1 MHSFERQII
10 YLLVMLVVS
19 IPIVM
24 KQSMKP
30 AKMKSADTLFQMIEG
45 LPVDHSGGAPEEIAL
60 LALDFG
66 PNTKAENEPQAEV
79 VIEHLLRKRIPF
91 ALLTLYAPGEGFL
104 TSIPERVIE
113 RLQKEDPGV
122 RYEYGRDW
130 VNLGYR
136 PGQALFIQTLAKSKD
151 LRSELKK
158 DVFGSP
164 LKDIPLFQN
173 IKTIRQ
179 IHFLAEF
186 TGLVGI
192 FDFYVQFFQ
201 QDGFVPLFGH
211 GCTSITIPE
220 AYIYLD
226 SGQLNG
232 LLEGIAGAAW
242 YSKLLK
248 DAFPK
253 RPNDDALVT
262 NTALGVAHLV
272 IIFLIFVG
280 NIREGYRWFVESH
293 RHGGDAV

>member
-10 YLLVMLVVS
+10 YILVMVIVS
-19 IPIVM
+19 IPIILR
-24 KQSMKP
+24 QSMKP
-30 AKMKSADTLFQMIEG
+30 AKMKSAAILFEMVETLEAKEDT
-45 LPVDHSGGAPEEIAL
+45 IAL

-79 VIEHLLRKRIPF
+79 VIEHFLRKRIPF
-91 ALLTLYAPGEGFL
+91 ALFTLYAPGEGFL
-104 TSIPERVIE
+104 KSIPDRVVE
-113 RLQKEDPGV
+113 RLERETGET
-122 RYEYGRDW
+122 YEYGVDW

-136 PGQALFIQTLAKSKD
+136 PGTSLFIQSLAKSKD
-151 LRSELKK
+151 LRAELEK

-164 LKDIPLFQN
+164 LKDVPLFQN

-179 IHFLAEF
+179 VGFLGQF
-186 TGLVGI
+186 TGLVGV
-192 FDFYVQFFQ
+192 FDIYVQFFQ
-201 QDGFVPLFGH
+201 QEGFVPPFGH

-242 YSKLLK
+242 YSHLLK
-248 DAFPK
+248 QQYPE

-262 NTALGVAHLV
+262 NTALGVAHL
-272 IIFLIFVG
+272 IIIALILLG
-280 NIREGYRWFVESH
+280 NIREFVRWYRSRSH
-293 RHGGDAV
+293 HLEGAA